1 MSFWDRLTVV
11 TFVLNP
17 VLTAMCCCDG
27 MKGGTLT
34 LVYSLLRVL
43 LYRVSNDLLHPHFIF
58 HMFSRKSSHPS
69 FAK

>member
-27 MKGGTLT
+27 MKGGTFT
-34 LVYSLLRVL
+34 LVYSLLLQSPTRQAVF
-43 LYRVSNDLLHPHFIF
+43 RAH
-58 HMFSRKSSHPS
+58 
-69 FAK
+69 

>member
-34 LVYSLLRVL
+34 LVYSLLSVL
-43 LYRVSNDLLHPHFIF
+43 LYRVSNDLLKSQIT
-58 HMFSRKSSHPS
+58 SEKRKFEPVTG
-69 FAK
+69 K